1 MTAAVAL
8 ATTTVLFLSGSGW
21 TDADYV
27 PEVIAPF
34 VTPIVAGSVDL
45 VPVRPATGAAV
56 RAALAAAD
64 GPAVV
69 FGLSQGADTARE
81 VRAALAAD
89 PAAPPPS
96 QLSFVVVGDPGGPG
110 GLRDRLGMA
119 PAPVDSAYD
128 LTDVYG
134 EYDPWRDFP
143 DRLNPLAIAN
153 AVAAL
158 PYVHMRYDDGVL
170 DELAGLEP
178 TSVETS
184 PAGGTTTT
192 YRIPTKRLPLAQALD
207 DLGVDSRLVDRV
219 EGPLRTA
226 VDAGYSRNDAQTR
239 AALRKAAA
247 DTRSTLRKARADVR
261 AGVRSTVR
269 KVRDAV
275 SGARRGGPASAASSA
290 GADSGDE

>member
-34 VTPIVAGSVDL
+34 VTPVVPGAVDL
-45 VPVRPATGAAV
+45 VPVRPATSAAV

-69 FGLSQGADTARE
+69 YGLSQGADAARA
-81 VRAALAAD
+81 VRAELAAD
-89 PAAPPPS
+89 PDAPAPS
-96 QLSFVVVGDPGGPG
+96 QVRFVVVGDPGGPG

-119 PAPVDSAYD
+119 LAPVDSAYD

-134 EYDPWRDFP
+134 EYDLWRDFP
-143 DRLNPLAIAN
+143 DRPSALAIAN
-153 AVAAL
+153 SIAAL
-158 PYVHMRYDDGVL
+158 RYVHMRYDDGVL
-170 DELAGLEP
+170 DELPDEP

-192 YRIPTKRLPLAQALD
+192 YRIPTERLPLAQALD
-207 DLGVDSRLVDRV
+207 DLGVDKRIVDRV
-219 EGPLRTA
+219 EKPLRTA

-247 DTRSTLRKARADVR
+247 DTRSTLRKARSDVR

-275 SGARRGGPASAASSA
+275 RGAARGGPASADRGASSP
-290 GADSGDE
+290 E